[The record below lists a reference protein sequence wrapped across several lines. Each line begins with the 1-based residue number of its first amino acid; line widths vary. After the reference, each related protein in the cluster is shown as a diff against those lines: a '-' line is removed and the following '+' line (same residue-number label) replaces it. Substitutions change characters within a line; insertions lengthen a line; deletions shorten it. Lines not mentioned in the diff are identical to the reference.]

1 MENSGAN
8 VSEFDQRQYR
18 RMLYMLDRLESGDFS
33 MDLVTNL
40 YALTDVLEEPDTQW
54 NKTFTAYLG
63 RLNDI
68 IAIAVVELEQEGE
81 AGLRKPLSFDDAAVK
96 SLMTR
101 AARLKRLV
109 QAKIVGAS
117 EAVEGDG

>member
-1 MENSGAN
+1 MDPSGAN
-8 VSEFDQRQYR
+8 VSEYDQRQYR
-18 RMLYMLDRLESGDFS
+18 RMHYLLECLESGDFS

-40 YALTDVLEEPDTQW
+40 YALTRVLEKPDPQW

-68 IAIAVVELEQEGE
+68 IAIAIVELEQEGE
-81 AGLRKPLSFDDAAVK
+81 AGLRKPLSFDDAAAK

-109 QAKIVGAS
+109 QAKIEDAPDS
-117 EAVEGDG
+117 IEGDG